1 MKKKLLII
9 FSIVTLLL
17 HSWCFSV
24 MGNVESIGPMGEKDI
39 IDWHSVVVDK

>member
-1 MKKKLLII
+1 MKKKLLVI

-17 HSWCFSV
+17 CSWCFSAL
-24 MGNVESIGPMGEKDI
+24 GNDGYVGPMGEKDI